1 MIQHSNYRSELTYC
15 LEFYWQLEQDVE
27 RSRQLEREVTEMEIA
42 NSSLMEHVNELER
55 VRKAQSQQLRAR
67 SMHGSTSVS
76 TGDYE
81 RQKTSSSSS
90 MPSNNTRLSE
100 QVSNKQWLGTKQS
113 TDVETQL
120 GQRQLQEN
128 LQSLSESE
136 SVSAAVQAKDK
147 GVAQAN
153 RSGSTAALD
162 DNIIVLSH
170 VADGAGFGH
179 SPKSSP
185 MPSQYLLLGL

>member
-1 MIQHSNYRSELTYC
+1 MVQHSSHLSELTDC
-15 LEFYWQLEQDVE
+15 VELNSQLEQDVE

-67 SMHGSTSVS
+67 SMHGSTSV
-76 TGDYE
+76 TAGDYE

-90 MPSNNTRLSE
+90 VPSNNSRLSE
-100 QVSNKQWLGTKQS
+100 QVSNKQRLGTKKS

-120 GQRQLQEN
+120 QQRQLQEHS
-128 LQSLSESE
+128 QSLSESE
-136 SVSAAVQAKDK
+136 SVSAAVQGRDK

-153 RSGSTAALD
+153 RSGSSRP
-162 DNIIVLSH
+162 N
-170 VADGAGFGH
+170 
-179 SPKSSP
+179 
-185 MPSQYLLLGL
+185 